1 MPGEVPSDV
10 PPAAFGRFRSLH
22 QIGVGSL
29 GPVFRGEDPRT
40 QEAVAIKQLRLNLP
54 PELAGRVADQL
65 RALVDRQPQHPGLI
79 PLLDAG
85 RQEVDPFLVTPLVAG
100 ESLDVALRE
109 FGPAVIVD
117 ALPRLQRLADALDR
131 AAAAG
136 VWHGALHPRDILVSG
151 RETQLAGIG
160 IQPIL
165 ERVGVRR
172 PARRPY
178 AAPEVVDGA
187 PSSPRADQY
196 ALAAIAYEWLFGGRA
211 PISAESVLDAPALD
225 GVDAEALAA
234 ALMTALAPQPANRF
248 ESCAAFVA
256 AVSGAVR
263 GAVPPVAR
271 VAAAGPPAAP
281 SPPALLPFGRG
292 EPSGAEALLPDDPAE
307 ALLPDDPIVEIT
319 PPSLALDDL
328 VLDDEAEQEPPMR
341 PPPPRPAAPLAS
353 GSRPGRVAW
362 QGSFGAAAE
371 PPADNPRRGVATG
384 TLVAAVVAALA
395 IGGVGGYLLGS
406 SRATRTAAD
415 AAAAADA
422 PSDAVAGTEAGR
434 DFTDAP
440 VAAAPD
446 ATAATRPVAAP
457 PAAPVSA
464 RLLVRSSPAG
474 ASVAVDGT
482 PRGTTP
488 LTLRDLTLGTRTV
501 VISRPGYRAV
511 ERSITLTA
519 DRPSRSLE
527 VQLTPSNPPA
537 RAARPTP
544 PVTTATLVIESR
556 PSGASITLDGKP
568 VGTTPLTLESIA
580 PGKHS
585 VRLELIGHLPVTI
598 AAEVKAGERRRV
610 AASLEA
616 R

>member
-40 QEAVAIKQLRLNLP
+40 GDAVAIKQLRLNLP
-54 PELAGRVADQL
+54 PELANRVADEL
-65 RALVDRQPQHPGLI
+65 RALVARQPAHPGLI

-85 RQEVDPFLVTPLVAG
+85 LQDAVPFLVTPLVAG

-117 ALPRLQRLADALDR
+117 ALPRLQRLAEALDR
-131 AAAAG
+131 AAA
-136 VWHGALHPRDILVSG
+136 VDLWHGGLHPRDILVSG
-151 RETQLAGIG
+151 QETQLAGLG

-165 ERVGVRR
+165 ERAGVRR

-178 AAPEVVDGA
+178 AAPEIVDGA
-187 PSSPRADQY
+187 PTSPRADQY
-196 ALAAIAYEWLFGGRA
+196 ALAAVAYEWLFGGRA

-234 ALMTALAPQPANRF
+234 ALMTALAPEPADRF
-248 ESCAAFVA
+248 ASCAAFVA
-256 AVSGAVR
+256 AVGQAVR
-263 GAVPPVAR
+263 GPVAVAAPPPVS
-271 VAAAGPPAAP
+271 PD
-281 SPPALLPFGRG
+281 PPALLPFDRG
-292 EPSGAEALLPDDPAE
+292 EPDDTDVLLPDDPV
-307 ALLPDDPIVEIT
+307 VEIT

-328 VLDDEAEQEPPMR
+328 ILDDEAEEEPPMR
-341 PPPPRPAAPLAS
+341 PPAPRPVAPLAS
-353 GSRPGRVAW
+353 ARPARVAW
-362 QGSFGAAAE
+362 QGSLGASE
-371 PPADNPRRGVATG
+371 TTADRTGRGVTTG
-384 TLVAAVVAALA
+384 TLAAAIVAALA
-395 IGGVGGYLLGS
+395 IGGLSGYLLGS
-406 SRATRTAAD
+406 SRAGRTAPD
-415 AAAAADA
+415 AAAAADTR
-422 PSDAVAGTEAGR
+422 SDEVAGGTAGR

-446 ATAATRPVAAP
+446 ATAATRPVPAP
-457 PAAPVSA
+457 PATPPSA

-474 ASVAVDGT
+474 ANVAVDGT

-488 LTLRDLTLGTRTV
+488 LTLRDLALGTRTV
-501 VISRPGYRAV
+501 VVSRPGFQAV

-527 VQLTPSNPPA
+527 VQLAPSRPPA
-537 RAARPTP
+537 RAAKPAP

-556 PSGASITLDGKP
+556 PSGASITLDGKL

-580 PGKHS
+580 PGRHS
-585 VRLELIGHLPVTI
+585 VRLELAGHLPVTI
-598 AAEVKAGERRRV
+598 AADVKPGERRRV